1 MVSDGQD
8 GMALAAGKL
17 PEGKDGTTPATGKLP
32 EGFRK
37 LAPGQRKAAWE
48 TLLLLDDD
56 ERAAAAA
63 GPGAFELAD
72 LMVEAAVGVVPLPL
86 GIASG
91 FVIDGQQFD
100 IPLAVEEP
108 SVVAAAGYAAH
119 IIAKGG
125 GFITEADQPL
135 MESYVYLE
143 GVDDEGLARIQASEG
158 VVRAALSA
166 VQSSLE
172 NRGGGFRSMKAE
184 RLPETG
190 LVAVELS
197 IDVRDAM
204 GANILNT
211 AAETAK
217 PLLEAASGGTALM
230 CILSN
235 ASTARRAR
243 ARFSLPL
250 DVLGTYARGCTGA
263 EAARRM
269 ALAWTLADEDPRRAV
284 THNKGIMNG
293 VAALV
298 QATMNDTRAVEA
310 AAHAWAART
319 GRVRPLSRFSM
330 TDGTLEGSIELP
342 LALGTVG
349 GSVDL
354 HPASRAALRLLGNPD
369 SRRLARIAA
378 ALGLAQNF
386 AAVLALVCGGIQ
398 QGHMRLHAA
407 RLAYRVGARG
417 SSAREAAGLIARS
430 GVYTLDAA
438 RQAVA
443 QLEKERADQGGNKA
457 SEADIVGQDGASE

>member
-1 MVSDGQD
+1 MSREQ
-8 GMALAAGKL
+8 AA
-17 PEGKDGTTPATGKLP
+17 GKLP

-37 LAPGQRKAAWE
+37 LAPGQRKSAWE
-48 TLLLLDDD
+48 TLFLLDDD

-72 LMVEAAVGVVPLPL
+72 LMVEAAVGVLPLPL

-91 FVIDGQQFD
+91 FMIDGERVD
-100 IPLAVEEP
+100 IPMAVEEP
-108 SVVAAAGYAAH
+108 SVVAATGYAAH

-125 GFITEADQPL
+125 GFFTEADEPV

-143 GVDDEGLARIQASEG
+143 GVDDEGLGRLRASVG
-158 VVRAALSA
+158 AVQAALSS

-172 NRGGGFRSMKAE
+172 RRGGGFRSMRVE

-190 LVAVELS
+190 LVSVELS

-217 PLLEAASGGTALM
+217 PILEAAGRGTALM

-235 ASTARRAR
+235 ASPARRAR

-250 DVLGTYARGCTGA
+250 EVLAPYARGYTCAG
-263 EAARRM
+263 AARRM
-269 ALAWTLADEDPRRAV
+269 TLSWALADEDPRRAV

-319 GRVRPLSRFSM
+319 GRVRPLSRFSVS
-330 TDGTLEGSIELP
+330 DRALEGSIDLP

-386 AAVLALVCGGIQ
+386 SAVLALVCGGIQ
-398 QGHMRLHAA
+398 HGHMRLHAA
-407 RLAYRVGARG
+407 RLAYRAGARG
-417 SSAREAAGLIARS
+417 AATREAAELMAR
-430 GVYTLDAA
+430 GGIYTMDAA
-438 RQAVA
+438 RRAIGQLAMVRQGMITQAT
-443 QLEKERADQGGNKA
+443 ADQA
-457 SEADIVGQDGASE
+457 AADQDGGPK

>member
-1 MVSDGQD
+1 
-8 GMALAAGKL
+8 
-17 PEGKDGTTPATGKLP
+17 
-32 EGFRK
+32 
-37 LAPGQRKAAWE
+37 
-48 TLLLLDDD
+48 LLLLDDD

-86 GIASG
+86 GIAAG
-91 FVIDGQQFD
+91 FVIDEERFD

-125 GFITEADQPL
+125 GFFTEADEPL

-143 GVDDEGLARIQASEG
+143 GVDDEGLARIRASEG
-158 VVRAALSA
+158 AVRSALSA

-172 NRGGGFRSMKAE
+172 RRGGGFRSMKAE

-211 AAETAK
+211 AAETARSV
-217 PLLEAASGGTALM
+217 LEVASGGKALM

-235 ASTARRAR
+235 ASPARLAK

-250 DVLGTYARGCTGA
+250 EVLGTYARGCTGT

-269 ALAWTLADEDPRRAV
+269 ALAWALADEDPRRAV

-310 AAHAWAART
+310 AAHAWASRT
-319 GRVRPLSRFSM
+319 GRVRPLSHVKVK
-330 TDGTLEGSIELP
+330 DGTLEGSIELP

-407 RLAYRVGARG
+407 RLAYRAGARG
-417 SSAREAAGLIARS
+417 PSTREAAGLMARS
-430 GVYTLDAA
+430 GVYTLDTA

-443 QLEKERADQGGNKA
+443 QLGTEAVIPGSSKA
-457 SEADIVGQDGASE
+457 TGDRTTGQDGVQE

>member
-1 MVSDGQD
+1 VSRKQIAGQ
-8 GMALAAGKL
+8 
-17 PEGKDGTTPATGKLP
+17 LP

-48 TLLLLDDD
+48 TLFLLDDD

-86 GIASG
+86 GLASG
-91 FVIDGQQFD
+91 FVIDGENLD
-100 IPLAVEEP
+100 LPLAVEEP

-125 GFITEADQPL
+125 GFFTEADEPL

-143 GVDDEGLARIQASEG
+143 GVDDEGLARIRTSEEA
-158 VVRAALSA
+158 VRAALTA

-172 NRGGGFRSMKAE
+172 RRGGGFRSMKAE

-217 PLLEAASGGTALM
+217 PLLEAASGGSALM

-235 ASTARRAR
+235 ASPARRAR

-250 DVLGTYARGCTGA
+250 EVLGAYARGCTGM

-269 ALAWTLADEDPRRAV
+269 ALAWALADEDPRRAV

-293 VAALV
+293 VAALA

-319 GRVRPLSRFSM
+319 GRVRPLSRFELRE
-330 TDGTLEGSIELP
+330 GALHGSIELP

-369 SRRLARIAA
+369 SSRLARIAS

-407 RLAYRVGARG
+407 RLAYRAGASG
-417 SSAREAAGLIARS
+417 PATREAAGLMARS

-438 RQAVA
+438 RQALA
-443 QLEKERADQGGNKA
+443 QLETA
-457 SEADIVGQDGASE
+457 SAIPVGRKPTEASTTGQEGVQV